1 MFGLQRRAEG
11 GSLLPRED
19 PFMLM
24 REDLDQL
31 FERFLRRWLPMEEPL
46 LRNLEWESEETEKEV
61 ILRAELPGFDVKEI
75 EVRLVGN
82 ELVVKAEHREEK
94 KGKDKEPAVRRYGR
108 VHRTITL
115 PAGTD
120 PAGLEA
126 DFRNGMLTI
135 HLPRLPE
142 AVGKRIEVKA

>member
-1 MFGLQRRAEG
+1 MFGLQRRTEG

-31 FERFLRRWLPMEEPL
+31 FERFMRRWLPMEEPL
-46 LRNLEWESEETEKEV
+46 LRSLEWEREETEKEV
-61 ILRAELPGFDVKEI
+61 ILRAELPGFDVEEI

-94 KGKDKEPAVRRYGR
+94 KSKEKEPAVRRYGR

-120 PAGLEA
+120 PARLEA
-126 DFRNGMLTI
+126 EFRNGMLTI
-135 HLPRLPE
+135 RLPRLPE